1 MEDKFMDIA
10 LEEAKKALQK
20 ENVPVGAVIIKN
32 NKIIAKA
39 HNLKRSSKNVM
50 DHAEIIC
57 IKKANK
63 KIKDWRLNGCD
74 MYVTLEPCEMCKEVI
89 NSSRITNVYYSSKR
103 RNKVNYQQTRY
114 ILVSN
119 KNNYQE
125 ILKNFFKKIR

>member
-39 HNLKRSSKNVM
+39 HNLKKSSKNVM

-89 NSSRITNVYYSSKR
+89 NSSRITNVYYLSKR
-103 RNKVNYQQTRY
+103 NNKVNYQQTRY

-119 KNNYQE
+119 KNNY
-125 ILKNFFKKIR
+125 

>member
-39 HNLKRSSKNVM
+39 HNLKKSSKNVM